1 MARRGKYAHASAI
14 VRGNGS
20 RASMKKAGEIVLK
33 AARAEAAKVNAYVA
47 ANIELGEIDENSIQI
62 YTNVSASQ
70 IARAFEFGLR
80 HPLNYP
86 SQRKGA
92 GARSRFSNHWAA
104 QNVKPFLD
112 RAMQAAFVGAVDAY
126 AEVETKL
133 LADEYG
139 LDTD

>member
-1 MARRGKYAHASAI
+1 
-14 VRGNGS
+14 
-20 RASMKKAGEIVLK
+20 MKKAGAIVLA
-33 AARAEAAKVNAYVA
+33 AARAEAAKVNAYIA
-47 ANIELGEIDENSIQI
+47 ANIELGDVDQDSIVI
-62 YTNVSASQ
+62 YANASVSQ

-92 GARSRFSNHWAA
+92 NARNRFSNHWAA
-104 QNVKPFLD
+104 QDVKPFLD
-112 RAMQAAFVGAVDAY
+112 RAMEAAYTAAVDAY
-126 AEVETKL
+126 AEVEAEL